1 MKKTNLKKALSLIV
15 CVVLVAAMAL
25 TSIGCKDNE
34 TTGEMSSGI
43 TATQAKAEFD
53 FTVVHKDGSEKS
65 IKIVTDKATVG
76 EALQSEGIIE
86 GEDGEYGLFVKS
98 VDGETLDY
106 DADGYWWAFY
116 IGDEQAMTGVDQ
128 TPIENGKSY
137 SFKAEKA

>member
-1 MKKTNLKKALSLIV
+1 MKKTNFKKLLSLIV

-25 TSIGCKDNE
+25 TSIGCKDNA

-65 IKIVTDKATVG
+65 IKITTDKSTVG
-76 EALQSEGIIE
+76 EALQAEGIIT
-86 GEDGEYGLFVKS
+86 GDQSEYGLFVKT

-116 IGDEQAMTGVDQ
+116 IGDEQAMTGVAK
-128 TPIENGKSY
+128 TPIEKGKIY